1 MPAIPLRVAGLFGA
15 TGVGLQNPQICL
27 FLEKRQFRG
36 GSIPQVPQAFKS
48 ADKVILFHKFF
59 AKSEGLR
66 LIHWRWI
73 SALTILVEGFRFLD
87 NLLHSAAVVKR
98 WRFLV
103 VKFRR
108 MNSAT

>member
-27 FLEKRQFRG
+27 FLEKRQFHG

-73 SALTILVEGFRFLD
+73 SALTILVEGFLFL
-87 NLLHSAAVVKR
+87 LCFIPLP
-98 WRFLV
+98 L
-103 VKFRR
+103 
-108 MNSAT
+108 